1 MKKFRYKTI
10 LMQGTLQY
18 AGYIVEYFIENTEK
32 LIVYY
37 VMPRG
42 SKESN
47 MVRLYSKGKK
57 IHEKELISSGNI
69 VLCYLFI
76 YLNFLSILFGYFKRG
91 ERFFLLSAHPIF
103 FFFRSIL
110 KLFRVYECVYFVGD
124 YYPGK
129 NLINIFY
136 RIISQHY
143 HNGTSYRTYITNR
156 LNRKMNGKIINNAY
170 VKTMMWG
177 VKMPKKYKQWQ
188 NGKKTLCFIGAI
200 RESHGLQLLFDVLKE
215 RKDLNV
221 KILGTCEKDLF
232 RKYKERIG
240 RLGIADQVYFP
251 NTFIKDLERETKDSY
266 IGIALYDV
274 MSGTHYADP
283 GKVKAYAQLA
293 MPIVM
298 TYVSETA
305 RYIKRFKAGEIVE
318 ENVASV
324 SKAIDAIFTRYDT
337 YVNGLKRFN
346 RYFNSRTYYVRAYK
360 FLENI

>member
-18 AGYIVEYFIENTEK
+18 AGHIVEYFIENTDK
-32 LIVYY
+32 LVVYY

-47 MVRLYSKGKK
+47 MVRLYNKGKK
-57 IHEKELISSGNI
+57 IHEKELISSDNI
-69 VLCYLFI
+69 ILCYLLI

-110 KLFRVYECVYFVGD
+110 KLFRAYECVYFVGD
-124 YYPGK
+124 YYPG
-129 NLINIFY
+129 NNIINVLY
-136 RIISQHY
+136 RTISQHY
-143 HNGTSYRTYITNR
+143 HDQTKYRTYISDR
-156 LNRKMNGKIINNAY
+156 LNKKLNGKVINDAF

-177 VKMPKKYKQWQ
+177 VKPPLHYRECQD
-188 NGKKTLCFIGAI
+188 GKKMLCFIGAI
-200 RESHGLQLLFDVLKE
+200 RESHGLRLVFNVLKE
-215 RKDLNV
+215 RRDLFI
-221 KILGTCEKDLF
+221 KILGTCDKELF
-232 RKYKERIG
+232 KEYDEIIHS
-240 RLGIADQVYFP
+240 LNIKKQVDFP
-251 NTFIKDLERETKDSY
+251 NRFIEDLEDATKDCF

-274 MSGTHYADP
+274 TSGTYYADP

-298 TYVSETA
+298 TDVSETV

-324 SKAIDAIFTRYDT
+324 SKAIDAIFARYDT
-337 YVNGLKRFN
+337 YVDGLKRFN
-346 RYFNSRTYYVRAYK
+346 RYFNYRTYYTHAYK
-360 FLENI
+360 FLENT